1 MYAVVKTSGR
11 QEKVAVGDV
20 LLVNRLTDKPGA
32 SIELPVI
39 MLVDGDAVVTGDA
52 AAKASVKAEVLA
64 EERGKKIIILKY
76 KNKTGYRRRLGHRQD
91 LTRLRVTAISAGK

>member
-20 LLVNRLTDKPGA
+20 LLVNRLTDKPGD

-91 LTRLRVTAISAGK
+91 LTRLRVTGISARK

>member
-91 LTRLRVTAISAGK
+91 LTRLRVTGISAGK